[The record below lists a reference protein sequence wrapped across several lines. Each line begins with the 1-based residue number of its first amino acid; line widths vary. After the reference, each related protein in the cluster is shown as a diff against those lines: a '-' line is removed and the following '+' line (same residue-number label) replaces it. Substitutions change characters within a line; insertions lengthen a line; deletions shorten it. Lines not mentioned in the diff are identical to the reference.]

1 MELDDTNE
9 GYNKTARFFHWA
21 VAILIFV
28 LLAVGFYMG
37 SLPNGPDKFQVYG
50 LHKSFGL
57 LVLWLAGLRIVWRH
71 VSGAPASLSTHAN
84 WEKGLAKAT
93 HIFLY
98 AAMFGMPL
106 SGWLMSSAGEYPVK
120 FFGLPMPALMG
131 KDQTVFHWMKE
142 THEILAFLLIAAVAM
157 HAAGAIKHHVI
168 DRDETLSRMVPRAY
182 AWPVLIWTAV
192 FFAAVAGAFII
203 AEVREDHERQ
213 KPETISA
220 APATEMPAFRE
231 LAPNEWQIIPAQSKL
246 SFTARLSGTPFEG
259 VFGEFNGTVFFDPEN
274 LPLSRVSIVIPIS
287 SLTTGN
293 AERDAQIGTPDWF
306 DTANFPTATFES
318 VEFAK
323 GEGNNYI
330 AIGNLTLR
338 GVSLPMTLPFTLVM
352 SADAQGRQVA
362 KMSGKAEL
370 NRLDYGIGQGQWAGT
385 GTVADGVT
393 VSVSVTALGS

>member
-1 MELDDTNE
+1 MEFDDADE

-28 LLAVGFYMG
+28 LLGVGFYMG
-37 SLPNGPDKFQVYG
+37 SLPNGPDKFQIYG

-57 LVLWLAGLRIVWRH
+57 MVLWLAGLRIVWRQING
-71 VSGAPASLSTHAN
+71 VPSSLPAHAR
-84 WEKGLAKAT
+84 WEKGLAKIT

-98 AAMFGMPL
+98 VAMFGMPL

-142 THEILAFLLIAAVAM
+142 THEILAFLLIAAVGM
-157 HAAGAIKHHVI
+157 HAAGAFKHHFI
-168 DRDETLSRMVPRAY
+168 DKDETLVRMVPRAY
-182 AWPVLIWTAV
+182 AWPVLIWTGV
-192 FFAAVAGAFII
+192 FFATVAGAFVI
-203 AEVREDHERQ
+203 AEVREDRERE
-213 KPETISA
+213 KPEVVSA
-220 APATEMPAFRE
+220 APVTEMPTLRE
-231 LAPNEWQIIPAQSKL
+231 LAPNEWQIIPSQSKL

-259 VFGEFNGTVFFDPEN
+259 VFKEFDGTIFFDPEN

-306 DTANFPTATFES
+306 DTTNFPAATFES

-338 GVSLPMTLPFTLVM
+338 GVTLPMTLPFTLEIT
-352 SADAQGRQVA
+352 ADQQSRKMA
-362 KMSGKAEL
+362 KITGKAEL

-385 GTVADGVT
+385 GTVADGVI
-393 VSVSVTALGS
+393 VSVSVTAMGS